1 MIHFCKDYFSVNF
14 INFCRYLISL
24 SLIWPLLIMSGGM
37 RDGREKIKNV
47 RGFVLKIIAI
57 TAVQFIFQITFT
69 LGLFLVY
76 PGLFTLLFQSVI
88 IFSVFLAL
96 VLFPD
101 ERESLRNFRFL
112 IGLLI
117 SVAGVV
123 ITISSGRNLSQS
135 QLNLGSLLVIG
146 CAACWALL
154 SALIKKWLHAIPPTF
169 SLSIVFTIVTPLF
182 LFTYL
187 FSTDGPLIPEAP
199 LLAWILMFLSG
210 IIAVYLG
217 HYLHYKCLP
226 HLGLALTSNL
236 ALLVPLVAGTI
247 SYFVFN
253 EHFSLLRLF
262 GGLLLISGAYIVI
275 HIRYKQFPIP
285 VEADRS

>member
-1 MIHFCKDYFSVNF
+1 MVHYCKDYFSVNF
-14 INFCRYLISL
+14 QNFCRYFISL
-24 SLIWPLLIMSGGM
+24 SLIWPFFIISGGM
-37 RDGREKIKNV
+37 RDGKKQIKDV
-47 RGFVLKIIAI
+47 RGFVLKIMAI

-69 LGLFLVY
+69 LGLYLVY
-76 PGLFTLLFQSVI
+76 PGLFTLLFQSAI

-96 VLFPD
+96 FLFPD

-112 IGLLI
+112 GGILI

-123 ITISSGRNLSQS
+123 ITIFAGRNLSQS
-135 QLNLGSLLVIG
+135 QLNLGSLVVIT

-154 SALIKKWLHAIPPTF
+154 GALIKKWLQAVPPTF
-169 SLSIVFTIVTPLF
+169 SLSIVYTIVTPLF
-182 LFTYL
+182 LLAYL

-199 LLAWILMFLSG
+199 LFAWILMFLSG

-217 HYLHYKCLP
+217 QYLHYKCLP

-236 ALLVPLVAGTI
+236 SLLVPLLTGII

-253 EHFSLLRLF
+253 EHFSLQRLF

-275 HIRYKQFPIP
+275 RIRYKQFPIP
-285 VEADRS
+285 AASDKS

>member
-1 MIHFCKDYFSVNF
+1 
-14 INFCRYLISL
+14 
-24 SLIWPLLIMSGGM
+24 MSGGM
-37 RDGREKIKNV
+37 REGREKIKDV
-47 RGFVLKIIAI
+47 RGFVLKIMAV
-57 TAVQFIFQITFT
+57 TAVQFVFQITYT
-69 LGLFLVY
+69 LGLYLVY
-76 PGLFTLLFQSVI
+76 PGLFTLLFQAAI

-96 VLFPD
+96 FLFPD

-112 IGLLI
+112 GGILI

-123 ITISSGRNLSQS
+123 ITISAGRNLSQS
-135 QLNLGSLLVIG
+135 QLNLGSLVVIC

-154 SALIKKWLHAIPPTF
+154 GALIKKWLQAIPPTF
-169 SLSIVFTIVTPLF
+169 SLSIVYTIATPLF
-182 LFTYL
+182 LLTYL

-199 LLAWILMFLSG
+199 LFAWILMFLSG

-217 HYLHYKCLP
+217 QYLHYKCLP

-262 GGLLLISGAYIVI
+262 GGLLLVSGAFIVI
-275 HIRYKQFPIP
+275 RIRYKQSPLP
-285 VEADRS
+285 VEVDK

>member
-1 MIHFCKDYFSVNF
+1 
-14 INFCRYLISL
+14 
-24 SLIWPLLIMSGGM
+24 MSGAM
-37 RDGREKIKNV
+37 RDGREKIKDV

-76 PGLFTLLFQSVI
+76 PGLFTLLFQSAI
-88 IFSVFLAL
+88 IFSVFLAI

-112 IGLLI
+112 GGILI

-123 ITISSGRNLSQS
+123 ITISAGRSLSQP
-135 QLNLGSLLVIG
+135 QLKLGSLVAIG

-154 SALIKKWLHAIPPTF
+154 SALIKKWLQAVPPTF
-169 SLSIVFTIVTPLF
+169 SLSIVYTIVTPLF
-182 LFTYL
+182 LLTYL
-187 FSTDGPLIPEAP
+187 ISTDGPLIPEAP
-199 LLAWILMFLSG
+199 LFAWTMMFLSG

-217 HYLHYKCLP
+217 QYMHYKCLP
-226 HLGLALTSNL
+226 HLGLALASNL
-236 ALLVPLVAGTI
+236 ALLVPLVTGII

-253 EHFSLLRLF
+253 EHFSLQRLF

-275 HIRYKQFPIP
+275 RIRYKQFLLQAG
-285 VEADRS
+285 ADKS